1 MTSTIGK
8 LRRGP
13 ALAATLI
20 CLAVFVLFPARA
32 AVYAYPL
39 EKQSPQQQQ
48 QDEIECTRWASERTG
63 FDPMRPPAYQGGGT
77 ASAPPSGSRG
87 GVFGSGSYGGVS
99 DAGRGA
105 ALGALGGAIAGNAGA
120 GAAIGAMSG
129 VFIGGVK
136 RSNAAAEREAWERS
150 QAQQQAQQRQQHE
163 REIAQL
169 RGEHDRAFATCMS
182 ARGYRVN

>member
-1 MTSTIGK
+1 MTSSIGG
-8 LRRGP
+8 LRRGT

-20 CLAVFVLFPARA
+20 CMAISGLSPARA

-39 EKQSPQQQQ
+39 EKQSAKQQQS
-48 QDEIECTRWASERTG
+48 DETECTRWASERTG
-63 FDPMRPPAYQGGGT
+63 FDPMRPPAYQGGGYT
-77 ASAPPSGSRG
+77 SAPPSGSTG
-87 GVFGSGSYGGVS
+87 GVFGSGPYGGAS

-105 ALGALGGAIAGNAGA
+105 ALGAIGGAIAGNAGA

-136 RSNAAAEREAWERS
+136 RSNAAAEREVWERN
-150 QAQQQAQQRQQHE
+150 QAQQQAQQRQQYE
-163 REIAQL
+163 RQIAQL